1 MTEELT
7 LKQISEMPEYSYVFV
22 DVRSEIAYNHGHIPN
37 AVLWNENSDIF
48 PKNKKLIVYCSIG
61 TNSIAFV
68 EKFRNMGFSAYNL
81 LGGFK
86 EWLLHNANELN
97 RSEINRYERQIILS
111 EVGIEGQKKLK
122 NASVLIVGAG
132 GLGSP
137 AALYLAGAGI
147 GKIGVIDSDNVSIS
161 NLQRQILHSMKSEN
175 MNKADSAKKT
185 LEKLNDTISV
195 KAYPYDI
202 TPENAEKIISKYDF
216 IIDCA
221 DNFETKF
228 LINDTCVLLEKPFC
242 YGGILQF
249 QGQVMTYIPND
260 KPCYRC
266 IFEEIPQDVP
276 NCSQAGVIGAIAGI
290 IGSIQALEAIKY
302 LLGIGELLTGKI
314 FIFDGLTMKT
324 RAAKFSHKNEHC
336 RVCGN
341 NADIRS
347 ISDHSQQMKS
357 CKQSKMRKRSV
368 FLKKIF
374 LLATR
379 AQFSPM

>member
-81 LGGFK
+81 SGGFK

-347 ISDHSQQMKS
+347 IKEN
-357 CKQSKMRKRSV
+357 
-368 FLKKIF
+368 
-374 LLATR
+374 
-379 AQFSPM
+379 AQEYARIMCGN